1 MGGPKGLP
9 NAALRR
15 VRAVERR
22 ESRAEFAR
30 AVNAKAAELGENVAC
45 DASTVRRWEEGEI
58 TCPGSPISA
67 CWLR

>member
-1 MGGPKGLP
+1 
-9 NAALRR
+9 